1 MAIKKKHGDSI
12 WLDVTAES
20 ANLIDSVWVNWSGSW
35 AIAPTIGATPTISGT
50 LAKDAET
57 LGKFYLRIGTTS
69 AALLSVGTY
78 YLTIQ
83 VDNATV
89 DYRQE
94 IAQEKI
100 TIVAQGI
107 TP

>member
-1 MAIKKKHGDSI
+1 MAIKKKQGDSI
-12 WLDVTAES
+12 WLDITAE
-20 ANLIDSVWVNWSGSW
+20 AADLIDDVWANWTGSW
-35 AIAPTIGATPTISGT
+35 AVAPTIGATPIISGSLT
-50 LAKDAET
+50 KDATT
-57 LGKFYLRIGTTS
+57 LGKFYLRITTAQ

-94 IAQEKI
+94 IVQEKI
-100 TIVAQGI
+100 TITTQGI
-107 TP
+107 V

>member
-1 MAIKKKHGDSI
+1 MAIKKKQGDSI
-12 WLDVTAES
+12 WLDITATS
-20 ANLIDSVWVNWSGSW
+20 AELVDDVWANWTGSW
-35 AIAPTIGATPTISGT
+35 AIAPTVGAAPTISGT
-50 LAKDAET
+50 LTKDATT
-57 LGKFYLRIGTTS
+57 LGKFYLRVGTTQ

-83 VDNATV
+83 VDNVAA

-100 TIVAQGI
+100 TIAAQGI
-107 TP
+107 Q

>member
-1 MAIKKKHGDSI
+1 MAIKKKQGDSI
-12 WLDVTAES
+12 WLDITAE
-20 ANLIDSVWVNWSGSW
+20 AADLIDDVWVNWTGSW
-35 AIAPTIGATPTISGT
+35 AVAPTIGATPVISGT
-50 LAKDAET
+50 LTKDATE
-57 LGKFYLRIGTTS
+57 LGKFYLRITTTQ

-83 VDNATV
+83 VDNTTV

-100 TIVAQGI
+100 TITAQGI
-107 TP
+107 V